1 MPRLHKLPASTAAP
15 RARNGSAAALAIAKL
30 STGPQV
36 DYLIKPGNFLG
47 ELSTY
52 PRSRASCFETHK
64 PTRYDDGLM
73 PFTKGQVPGQH
84 IGDQGVRST
93 LPANLDDAGVSPLEA
108 IRILIVEDHQIVR
121 HCLREILAREKDFVL
136 VGEASDGAEA
146 MELVE
151 QLAPHIIL
159 LDLELPSLSGME
171 VLSSLA
177 EIQSQCR
184 AIMLSAH
191 SDEELV
197 RAALARGAKGY
208 VTKAAQLSE
217 LVCGIRKVASGHL
230 YLSTSLSD
238 RAIYQYGSVS
248 REAPGVVPPIS
259 LASTSAERL
268 AVLTR
273 REREVL
279 LLMAEGYGN
288 PQIAANL
295 TISPRTAEVHR
306 ANIMRKLGLLSQTE
320 LVHFAI
326 QQGLIQVKKS

>member
-1 MPRLHKLPASTAAP
+1 
-15 RARNGSAAALAIAKL
+15 
-30 STGPQV
+30 
-36 DYLIKPGNFLG
+36 
-47 ELSTY
+47 
-52 PRSRASCFETHK
+52 
-64 PTRYDDGLM
+64 M
-73 PFTKGQVPGQH
+73 PFTKGQVPGQRT
-84 IGDQGVRST
+84 GDQGSRST
-93 LPANLDDAGVSPLEA
+93 LPANLDDAGVGPSEA

-146 MELVE
+146 IELVE

-159 LDLELPSLSGME
+159 LDLELPSLSGIE

-238 RAIYQYGSVS
+238 RAIYLYASAS
-248 REAPGVVPPIS
+248 REVPGVVPP
-259 LASTSAERL
+259 LAPASTSAERL
-268 AVLTR
+268 AVLTK

-295 TISPRTAEVHR
+295 MISPRTAEVHR
-306 ANIMRKLGLLSQTE
+306 ANIMRKLSLLSQTE